1 MDRTRP
7 SEITEDYEL
16 IFRTRGKDFRGRSA
30 VEVVRALERDDSK
43 YRYGGGAI
51 RQYLIWSLDQL
62 GGRIPPR
69 ELAVSDRLDDETLA
83 LGFLLLLDEC
93 GVGEMVSGGS
103 G

>member
-1 MDRTRP
+1 MK
-7 SEITEDYEL
+7 L
-16 IFRTRGKDFRGRSA
+16 IFRIRGKAFRGRSA

-43 YRYGGGAI
+43 YRFSGGPI

-69 ELAVSDRLDDETLA
+69 DLAVSDRLDDETLA
-83 LGFLLLLDEC
+83 LGFLVLLDEC
-93 GVGEMVSGGS
+93 GVGEMVSVGS